1 MSNGQR
7 LDAIMARKYTD
18 RDGNEKSAFTRLG
31 TAFPITNG
39 GYSIVLD
46 AMPAPEAAQNGG
58 LQYRLLLM
66 VPKPRDGEANRSGSS
81 DERSGGTAAEYR
93 DKQVTGG
100 SNARFDDSDEIPF
113 APEWRA

>member
-1 MSNGQR
+1 MTGQR

-66 VPKPRDGEANRSGSS
+66 VPKPRDGDAP
-81 DERSGGTAAEYR
+81 RSGGTPAEYR

-100 SNARFDDSDEIPF
+100 GARYDDLNDDIPF
-113 APEWRA
+113 